1 MQLQCVYSQVVN
13 VDKVV
18 NVLIAK
24 QTLNN
29 KINILTIYFMFLLL
43 DVHAFGLAYGSE
55 LLKPFI
61 DVEKI
66 AYLLAY

>member
-1 MQLQCVYSQVVN
+1 
-13 VDKVV
+13 
-18 NVLIAK
+18 
-24 QTLNN
+24 
-29 KINILTIYFMFLLL
+29 MFLLL

-66 AYLLAY
+66 AYWLGHILKQTYFKIYEMPIG